1 MLVFTDLPNLHRKR
15 NHMNCILLTIAAKC
29 AIFLAASVVTTV
41 FVAAPAFAT
50 ERMLAGQYE
59 TTTVTAD
66 GKSRTGTRCITAEDA
81 KTANDDANVGRA
93 YMEKA
98 SKGTCKVTAYDFVG
112 DTVSTTMVCGKATV
126 IGRQTFHGNDAFD
139 GDTRITSEGKTMLA
153 AHFTSKRLG
162 ACK

>member
-1 MLVFTDLPNLHRKR
+1 
-15 NHMNCILLTIAAKC
+15 MNFILLTMAAER
-29 AIFLAASVVTTV
+29 AIFLAAVAVTAL

-50 ERMLAGQYE
+50 GRMLAGLYE

-81 KTANDDANVGRA
+81 KTADDDAKVGRA

-98 SKGTCKVTAYDFVG
+98 SKGACKVTAYDFVG
-112 DTVSTTMVCGKATV
+112 DTVTTTMVCGTHTV
-126 IGRQTFHGNDAFD
+126 IGRQTFHGNDATD
-139 GDTRITSEGKTMLA
+139 GHTTMSSGGKIMLD
-153 AHFTSKRLG
+153 AHFTSKRIG